1 MGPGVLT
8 TTMNKQFL
16 SQGTQG
22 WNRKPKEVGLLPG
35 VMAVLALVGGMAG
48 TQELGAA
55 NLS

>member
-1 MGPGVLT
+1 
-8 TTMNKQFL
+8 MNKQFL
-16 SQGTQG
+16 SQGTKG

-35 VMAVLALVGGMAG
+35 VMAIPALVGGMAG